1 VKARPR
7 VTSRDLAIVDEAE
20 RYPERS
26 LTSLLRKHHRSAPA
40 FKRAVPTRKEG
51 PRLRVAPPHER
62 RLARDPIPVVVED
75 EGRLRVVRIRTPN
88 DSQYLAARRA
98 DAGVYAAVMK
108 GDDSR
113 LRRVAGR
120 VLTDVDS
127 GRRYRI
133 AGDGDAIRDAFDTGE
148 LELEDLHYSG
158 GGSADI
164 ETLLAGKDA
173 A

>member
-1 VKARPR
+1 MKARPPA
-7 VTSRDLAIVDEAE
+7 TSRDLAIVDEAE
-20 RYPERS
+20 RNPNVS
-26 LTSLLRKHHRSAPA
+26 ITALARKHHRSPSA

-51 PRLRVAPPHER
+51 PRLRLAAPHER

-75 EGRLRVVRIRTPN
+75 GGRLRVVRIRTPN
-88 DSQYLAARRA
+88 DSQYLAAKRA

-113 LRRVAGR
+113 LRGVAGR

-148 LELEDLHYSG
+148 LELEDLYYSG
-158 GGSADI
+158 GGSVDV
-164 ETLLAGKDA
+164 ETLLAAKEGV
-173 A
+173 